1 VLSVKKLQIMK
12 KYIVTMILG
21 IALLFTANRLS
32 AQPGFDDDVDDV
44 PVDAGISLLLTA
56 AMSYGV
62 TKIRLKG
69 KEEQ

>member
-1 VLSVKKLQIMK
+1 MK
-12 KYIVTMILG
+12 KAIQLL
-21 IALLFTANRLS
+21 ALLLSMLVFVEKTS

-56 AMSYGV
+56 AISYGV